1 MSGLRGAFSIDK
13 NDKKQFVDDA
23 LVLKNVSLLK
33 NDDNTRVF
41 YDIML
46 SRIIWRHEKKVRD
59 SLFATPD
66 YNYDDQHYYNTH
78 GASN

>member
-1 MSGLRGAFSIDK
+1 MSGLRGAFLLT
-13 NDKKQFVDDA
+13 KKQFVDDE

-33 NDDNTRVF
+33 NDDNKQDF

-59 SLFATPD
+59 S
-66 YNYDDQHYYNTH
+66 
-78 GASN
+78 

>member
-23 LVLKNVSLLK
+23 LVLKNISLLK
-33 NDDNTRVF
+33 NDDNKQDF

-59 SLFATPD
+59 S
-66 YNYDDQHYYNTH
+66 
-78 GASN
+78 

>member
-59 SLFATPD
+59 SLFAIPD
-66 YNYDDQHYYNTH
+66 YNYDQHYYNTH
-78 GASN
+78 GASH